1 MKNRSRRAL
10 CCLLSAALM
19 LAILAMPASGAAG
32 FDDVP
37 NGAWYTAAVK
47 DLVSKGIMSGKGN
60 GRFEPNGSMT
70 RAEFTT
76 MLARTALSEEAL
88 KEYNYQGSFSDVGR
102 GNWANKYINW
112 ANDNG
117 IVSGSGGKF
126 NPGKMITRQD
136 MAVMLVNYSKAM
148 CIGLPPTTGSV
159 SFHDGGKILS
169 YARESVDACVRAGI
183 LKGDNGYF
191 RPADTSK
198 RCEAAQMFS
207 TFLKLGR
214 APGFSVVRRRVSGV
228 SVRGV
233 SFDPMDYTSNVVMGG
248 SRVNGAE
255 SADSLIRRSGAEI
268 AVNGSFFDL
277 ETNTPY
283 ATIVKNRE
291 IVTTFNAYSPAKSA
305 IIMDGS
311 GRWSVENFSTYVTL
325 TAVNYHAP
333 EATAKEVVV
342 NRRPSSPT
350 DGARIIFTR
359 AWGEK
364 LGFAPKYAVQV
375 DDEGYVTEVYRDKDV
390 RIPESGYL
398 IVQSGDRKYQNEFIT
413 SICPGSFIDR
423 QVEYKGSGTQDI
435 RHCLGVGPRLVKNG
449 KAYGDA
455 NTYAAEGLDGIN
467 NFSDDVRVCIG
478 VKPDGDLVIVTAYAS
493 LPEMSKVMV
502 GLGCDNAVNLDG
514 GGSANLYAGGF
525 YFTGPRG
532 RLLNNMLTF
541 R

>member
-10 CCLLSAALM
+10 CFLLSAALM

-76 MLARTALSEEAL
+76 MLARTALSEEEL

-191 RPADTSK
+191 RPADRK
-198 RCEAAQMFS
+198 
-207 TFLKLGR
+207 
-214 APGFSVVRRRVSGV
+214 SVV
-228 SVRGV
+228 
-233 SFDPMDYTSNVVMGG
+233 
-248 SRVNGAE
+248 
-255 SADSLIRRSGAEI
+255 
-268 AVNGSFFDL
+268 
-277 ETNTPY
+277 
-283 ATIVKNRE
+283 
-291 IVTTFNAYSPAKSA
+291 
-305 IIMDGS
+305 
-311 GRWSVENFSTYVTL
+311 
-325 TAVNYHAP
+325 
-333 EATAKEVVV
+333 
-342 NRRPSSPT
+342 
-350 DGARIIFTR
+350 
-359 AWGEK
+359 
-364 LGFAPKYAVQV
+364 
-375 DDEGYVTEVYRDKDV
+375 
-390 RIPESGYL
+390 
-398 IVQSGDRKYQNEFIT
+398 
-413 SICPGSFIDR
+413 
-423 QVEYKGSGTQDI
+423 
-435 RHCLGVGPRLVKNG
+435 
-449 KAYGDA
+449 
-455 NTYAAEGLDGIN
+455 
-467 NFSDDVRVCIG
+467 
-478 VKPDGDLVIVTAYAS
+478 
-493 LPEMSKVMV
+493 
-502 GLGCDNAVNLDG
+502 
-514 GGSANLYAGGF
+514 
-525 YFTGPRG
+525 
-532 RLLNNMLTF
+532 
-541 R
+541 